1 MWRLVVRP
9 QVEEDLVEASL
20 WYDTKQIGLGDQFLA
35 EYVAAIYRILENPW
49 LFSIAVNGL
58 RPCLIKRFSYIIHF
72 VVEDDQI
79 IVIAV
84 MNAARDDI
92 DWELNRMSIPEPKVE
107 HHEGRG
113 IRSCPIFPELRPILD
128 EAYEIFGDKSEY
140 VVAAPQYRAAANTAM
155 GWKNANL
162 LTELRI
168 EN

>member
-84 MNAARDDI
+84 MNAARDDASF
-92 DWELNRMSIPEPKVE
+92 M
-107 HHEGRG
+107 
-113 IRSCPIFPELRPILD
+113 LRLP
-128 EAYEIFGDKSEY
+128 
-140 VVAAPQYRAAANTAM
+140 
-155 GWKNANL
+155 
-162 LTELRI
+162 
-168 EN
+168 

>member
-84 MNAARDDI
+84 MNAARDDASFM
-92 DWELNRMSIPEPKVE
+92 LGLP
-107 HHEGRG
+107 
-113 IRSCPIFPELRPILD
+113 
-128 EAYEIFGDKSEY
+128 
-140 VVAAPQYRAAANTAM
+140 
-155 GWKNANL
+155 
-162 LTELRI
+162 
-168 EN
+168 

>member
-35 EYVAAIYRILENPW
+35 EYVAAIHRILENPW

-84 MNAARDDI
+84 MNAARD
-92 DWELNRMSIPEPKVE
+92 ESSFMHRLP
-107 HHEGRG
+107 
-113 IRSCPIFPELRPILD
+113 
-128 EAYEIFGDKSEY
+128 
-140 VVAAPQYRAAANTAM
+140 
-155 GWKNANL
+155 
-162 LTELRI
+162 
-168 EN
+168 

>member
-1 MWRLVVRP
+1 MWRLVVGP

-35 EYVAAIYRILENPW
+35 EYVAAIFRILENPW

-84 MNAARDDI
+84 MNAARDDSSFMHR
-92 DWELNRMSIPEPKVE
+92 LP
-107 HHEGRG
+107 
-113 IRSCPIFPELRPILD
+113 
-128 EAYEIFGDKSEY
+128 
-140 VVAAPQYRAAANTAM
+140 
-155 GWKNANL
+155 
-162 LTELRI
+162 
-168 EN
+168 

>member
-9 QVEEDLVEASL
+9 QVEEGLVEASL

-84 MNAARDDI
+84 MNAARDDSSFMHR
-92 DWELNRMSIPEPKVE
+92 LP
-107 HHEGRG
+107 
-113 IRSCPIFPELRPILD
+113 
-128 EAYEIFGDKSEY
+128 
-140 VVAAPQYRAAANTAM
+140 
-155 GWKNANL
+155 
-162 LTELRI
+162 
-168 EN
+168 

>member
-35 EYVAAIYRILENPW
+35 EYVAAIYRILENPG

-84 MNAARDDI
+84 MNAARDDSSFMHR
-92 DWELNRMSIPEPKVE
+92 LP
-107 HHEGRG
+107 
-113 IRSCPIFPELRPILD
+113 
-128 EAYEIFGDKSEY
+128 
-140 VVAAPQYRAAANTAM
+140 
-155 GWKNANL
+155 
-162 LTELRI
+162 
-168 EN
+168 